1 MLNSNLTK
9 KNYEKRPKK
18 TEIQRALGSA
28 SELSI
33 HGFPRE
39 VDSSTA
45 RIFADSQPTTTSS
58 INNNKQT
65 LTPTNNTHPKTT
77 PPSPRDHRSR
87 LPTLHPPP
95 PLANIIILPRR
106 QTTDHQTTPLN
117 IVRQPTTAEP
127 LQADLQLAT
136 PYADWKQ
143 RPQRTQTTE
152 DH

>member
-9 KNYEKRPKK
+9 KITRKEPKK
-18 TEIQRALGSA
+18 TDVQRALGSA

-65 LTPTNNTHPKTT
+65 QTPTNNTHPKTT
-77 PPSPRDHRSR
+77 PPSPRDHSSR
-87 LPTLHPPP
+87 LPTLHPPT
-95 PLANIIILPRR
+95 ANIIILPRR

-127 LQADLQLAT
+127 PQADLQLAT
-136 PYADWKQ
+136 PYAAWKQ
-143 RPQRTQTTE
+143 QPQRPQTTE

>member
-9 KNYEKRPKK
+9 KNYEKRTKK
-18 TEIQRALGSA
+18 NVQRALGSA

-65 LTPTNNTHPKTT
+65 QTPTNNTHPKTT
-77 PPSPRDHRSR
+77 PPSPRDHSSR
-87 LPTLHPPP
+87 LPTLH
-95 PLANIIILPRR
+95 LTHANIIILPRR

-127 LQADLQLAT
+127 PQADLQLAT
-136 PYADWKQ
+136 PYAAWKQ
-143 RPQRTQTTE
+143 RPQRPQTTE

>member
-1 MLNSNLTK
+1 MFNG
-9 KNYEKRPKK
+9 
-18 TEIQRALGSA
+18 QRALGSA

-65 LTPTNNTHPKTT
+65 QTPTNNTHPKTT
-77 PPSPRDHRSR
+77 PPSPRDHSLR
-87 LPTLHPPP
+87 LPTLH
-95 PLANIIILPRR
+95 LTHANIIILPRR

-136 PYADWKQ
+136 PYAAWKQ
-143 RPQRTQTTE
+143 QPQRPQTTE